1 MDTSAL
7 KTVKAYSYAANGD
20 IASTTEY
27 LEFDRKSDKEGMTL
41 VGTYTF
47 DEVGRPLSVTYTQD
61 GTQKEKYAYSYD
73 GQGYITKEE
82 YVDAY
87 QDTYTDHATE
97 TTVRNYR
104 YDPIGRLKQSTVT
117 KGKANKT
124 LSYEYDK
131 AGNRIKETKAE
142 TMKDGK
148 QLETTDAYTYNNLN
162 QLTGI
167 AQSAILKADG
177 KTVSYDNQPIGAYT
191 YDDFGNQITSDEY
204 EVDWDTKT
212 TKKIKE
218 TRNTYDNANQL
229 VKVEERKTGQN
240 WTKLYESIYNGE
252 GQRVRKIDGDSTNG
266 DYTMYFYMGGAL
278 AFSTNSDANYIT
290 DENIIDPNGTIIA
303 GKRQDN
309 AYNADRPEGQYW
321 IYHYDAR
328 GSVTNIIGTDK
339 NGALYR
345 AENNVYDA
353 FGKDDSGSATPTTSI
368 KNEVKFTGA
377 VQDNSGLY
385 YANGYHY
392 NPITG
397 TNAQASVE
405 KDREILSLF
414 ANIEAINQIVD
425 PTQFIQGFGN
435 QEYEANDKLEYN
447 ALDFVMLLSK
457 KQTLR
462 DITWLIGYEPEEL
475 KEMLKR
481 ETNSKRKKEINQQL
495 KKERSRN
502 KQKRDDYNKGNK
514 KPSVNKKKKQE
525 AKENKITKKI
535 SEKKQ
540 LQVSPRKTTPGLK
553 PQPGPA
559 PTRQPDRPWAKKN
572 NSKGWQTAGEATL
585 WGVGGYLLYKGI
597 KWLLI
602 GTGNVWAVALP

>member
-266 DYTMYFYMGGAL
+266 DYTMYSTWGG
-278 AFSTNSDANYIT
+278 
-290 DENIIDPNGTIIA
+290 
-303 GKRQDN
+303 RC
-309 AYNADRPEGQYW
+309 
-321 IYHYDAR
+321 
-328 GSVTNIIGTDK
+328 
-339 NGALYR
+339 
-345 AENNVYDA
+345 
-353 FGKDDSGSATPTTSI
+353 
-368 KNEVKFTGA
+368 
-377 VQDNSGLY
+377 VQ
-385 YANGYHY
+385 HE
-392 NPITG
+392 
-397 TNAQASVE
+397 QR
-405 KDREILSLF
+405 RELHH
-414 ANIEAINQIVD
+414 
-425 PTQFIQGFGN
+425 G
-435 QEYEANDKLEYN
+435 
-447 ALDFVMLLSK
+447 
-457 KQTLR
+457 
-462 DITWLIGYEPEEL
+462 
-475 KEMLKR
+475 
-481 ETNSKRKKEINQQL
+481 RKHH
-495 KKERSRN
+495 
-502 KQKRDDYNKGNK
+502 
-514 KPSVNKKKKQE
+514 
-525 AKENKITKKI
+525 
-535 SEKKQ
+535 
-540 LQVSPRKTTPGLK
+540 
-553 PQPGPA
+553 
-559 PTRQPDRPWAKKN
+559 
-572 NSKGWQTAGEATL
+572 
-585 WGVGGYLLYKGI
+585 
-597 KWLLI
+597 
-602 GTGNVWAVALP
+602 